1 MRDEEREREVEGQQR
16 RVQGSFHSFG
26 VIKTFN
32 ERAVRVAAPKTDPNY
47 SIKKIGEKSDD
58 H

>member
-32 ERAVRVAAPKTDPNY
+32 ERTVRVAAPKTDPNY